1 MVIGLPKMSRAK
13 IFKDI
18 TRIARIE
25 TETLQPKAKVAMP
38 EVFCINAAAP
48 GVIVSKKTIECS
60 FVTGD
65 ERTEE
70 AILAVFRTS
79 KCVRAPK
86 AHVYFVL
93 GVPFRA
99 RRRSGSHLLH
109 LLAGITFRSCVSHRG
124 QRTHRN

>member
-1 MVIGLPKMSRAK
+1 MVIGLAKMSRAE

-25 TETLQPKAKVAMP
+25 TETLHPKAKVAMP

-48 GVIVSKKTIECS
+48 GVIVSKKTIEPS
-60 FVTGD
+60 LVAGG
-65 ERTEE
+65 ERVEE
-70 AILAVFRTS
+70 PILVVFSTS
-79 KCVRAPK
+79 KCVRSPK
-86 AHVYFVL
+86 AHVPFVI

-109 LLAGITFRSCVSHRG
+109 LLAGITFCSCVSHRG
-124 QRTHRN
+124 QRPHRN